1 MPRYIEKI
9 HKGLFYPLNC
19 ISMSERKIVYLV
31 INEAGIDIYHI
42 AEGIMKV
49 SKGNFIYLKD
59 KDDLDEV
66 SINQSYY
73 KDSYKNNLVL
83 FISGYVFGYLAK
95 NRRQK
100 PEIIKKIDEGLGPL
114 PLKVIMDDEWSHRC
128 YEVTGF
134 SFDGDNDAKKFKNA
148 IELYKNFIKSC
159 LMEELPNATDLYC
172 YIIYPCFFEND
183 KSSRFHEIMTPIL
196 YDLKVRGEFIFS
208 RTNMKVANEWSLIHE
223 YPSHSKDDTVYV
235 HLYFWYTIV
244 CHVQGQL
251 DIIVSPI
258 GLLFFLDEDKKF
270 GTYEDIEFEISTK
283 IRDGSKNKEFVEKI
297 FRRGR
302 EEEHYFRNIMKSNA
316 VIRVSGHGATSL
328 EGAFKEVL
336 SGKKVVC
343 TPLVEDIPLIMD
355 SVISGKFSPRWNDLE
370 CKYYGLKCQYGG
382 HPADND

>member
-9 HKGLFYPLNC
+9 YKGLFYPLNS
-19 ISMSERKIVYLV
+19 ISMSGKKIVYLI
-31 INEAGIDIYHI
+31 INEAGIDIYFLVDRNRS
-42 AEGIMKV
+42 AL
-49 SKGNFIYLKD
+49 KGNFIYLKD
-59 KDDLDEV
+59 KGDLDEI

-73 KDSYKNNLVL
+73 KDSYKDNLVL
-83 FISGYVFGYLAK
+83 FISGYIFGYLAK

-100 PEIIKKIDEGLGPL
+100 PEIIKKLDEGLGQL
-114 PLKVIMDDEWSHRC
+114 PLKVIMDDEWSHRQ

-134 SFDGDNDAKKFKNA
+134 SFDGDDDAKKFKNA

-159 LMEELPNATDLYC
+159 LMAKLTDATDLYC

-183 KSSRFHEIMTPIL
+183 KSSRFHEILTPIL

-208 RTNMKVANEWSLIHE
+208 RTNMKMANEWSFIHK

-235 HLYFWYTIV
+235 YLYFWYTVV
-244 CHVQGQL
+244 CHVQDPL

-270 GTYEDIEFEISTK
+270 GTYEDIEREISTK

-297 FRRGR
+297 FRKGK

-316 VIRVSGHGATSL
+316 VFRVSGHGATSL

-336 SGKKVVC
+336 SGKEVMC
-343 TPLVEDIPLIMD
+343 TPLVKDIPAIMSD
-355 SVISGKFSPRWNDLE
+355 VISGGLSPRWNDLE
-370 CKYYGLKCQYGG
+370 CKYHELKCQFGRYPVGT
-382 HPADND
+382 D